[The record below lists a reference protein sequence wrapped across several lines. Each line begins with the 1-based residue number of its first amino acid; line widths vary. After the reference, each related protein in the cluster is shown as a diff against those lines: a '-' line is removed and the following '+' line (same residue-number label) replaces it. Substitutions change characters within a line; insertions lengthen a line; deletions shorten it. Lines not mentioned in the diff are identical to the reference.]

1 MRFSSRLRIKP
12 TLEFTGNK
20 RVTDSERL
28 LNVSNLFS
36 YPQEKT
42 VDKYRMDISIIVYHV
57 GLYSLA
63 RLSTVVG
70 MDGRSVLIL
79 VCPGMVDRDT

>member
-1 MRFSSRLRIKP
+1 MSQIFFL
-12 TLEFTGNK
+12 T
-20 RVTDSERL
+20 
-28 LNVSNLFS
+28 
-36 YPQEKT
+36 QEKT